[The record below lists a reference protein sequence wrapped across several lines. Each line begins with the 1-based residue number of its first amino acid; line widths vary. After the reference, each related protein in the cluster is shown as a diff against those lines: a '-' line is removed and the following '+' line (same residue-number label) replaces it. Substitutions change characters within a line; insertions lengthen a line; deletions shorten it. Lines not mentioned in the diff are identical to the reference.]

1 MQEMTLRI
9 VQWHSWVV
17 AGRVARLIA
26 CAIAIGVGIAM
37 IWANAISWELEDWR
51 TYLVAAERVAQGGP
65 VYDWSA
71 GHEYVY
77 RYAPWFAYALTPFL
91 ALPRPMADVIWSAI
105 VVGATLGAVLPL
117 LLHRSWA
124 GVSMAVLGAGL
135 LMRVAST
142 GNVNPLIIAA
152 LVLGLQTRAGPI
164 IVALAASLKATPL
177 LFTAVFLAER
187 RWVAAALTLGLT
199 IVLVAPVAWLGYEI
213 TPGPSES
220 IFQVSP
226 VVWLLI
232 APIALAILTVLTV
245 AGSRYVALSAGVA
258 AYLALPRSF
267 LYDIALVLPGIARRT
282 PRDEDKG

>member
-1 MQEMTLRI
+1 MQEVTHRI
-9 VQWHSWVV
+9 VRWPTWVV
-17 AGRVARLIA
+17 AARIARLIA

-91 ALPRPMADVIWSAI
+91 ALPRPTADVIWSAL
-105 VVGATLGAVLPL
+105 VVSATLGAVLPL
-117 LLHRSWA
+117 IRQRSWA
-124 GVSMAVLGAGL
+124 SVSLAVLVAGL

-187 RWVAAALTLGLT
+187 RWVAAAITLGLT
-199 IVLVAPVAWLGYEI
+199 IVLVAPMAWLGYEI

-226 VVWLLI
+226 VVWLFITPL
-232 APIALAILTVLTV
+232 ALAVLTVLS
-245 AGSRYVALSAGVA
+245 AIGSPYVPLSAGLA

-282 PRDEDKG
+282 PRDDDQG